1 MSLPSSL
8 NKNPISRILLC
19 SILMLLQT
27 RADAQVA
34 PVQNI
39 KGVVMDKSIKT
50 PLTAATVEWLA
61 EKGRKVLTDAE
72 GNFRMSGIPVGRQN
86 FRITHVGYKPVVLN
100 NLQVESGKELVLNVE
115 MEDDVTNAGEILVQ
129 ARTNKGKPI
138 NAFSMVSG
146 RMFSVEETKRFAA
159 GLNDPSRIA
168 ASFAGVAAAGDGNG
182 LIIRGNA
189 PNGLLWRMEGID
201 IPNPNHFARVG
212 TSGGAISILSAQLL
226 ANSDFMTGAFPAE
239 YGNAMS
245 GVFDIKLRKGNKEK
259 REHTFSL
266 STIGI
271 DFATEG
277 YFKKGYGGSYLINYR
292 YGFLSLM
299 QKLGFRISEEATTF
313 QDLSFNIHL
322 PTKKSGEFS
331 IFGFGGLSRQDNY
344 LAKDSLEWLRDPT
357 TRRGNEDVANT
368 GAVGIAHQIN
378 IGKKSFWRTVYSVN
392 GFSYREV
399 DKRLDKLSGPVIF
412 TRNNRFSE
420 GNAVIS
426 SVLTHKFNKHV
437 LLKTGVYS
445 TGKSFNL
452 NQREMVSNVLRDKIR
467 QDGNTRLTNY
477 FVQAK
482 WDPTSRLSFQAG
494 LHGQYFALNK
504 KSIAEPRLGMKFMVA
519 KGQALTFGMGL
530 HSQIQPLGNYFAR
543 IRVGSDT
550 VMPNNKL
557 DFSRARHFI
566 LGYTIQ
572 FNQHWNLRT
581 EAYYQWL
588 YRIPIHA
595 NISSSYSVINLEDD
609 YAIEVLNNNGKGQN
623 YGLEFTLDRFWNDRF
638 YLLTTLSL
646 YQSTYLPSEKIWR
659 NTRYNSNSSF
669 TFLVG
674 KEWVLKTKRPSSL
687 GLDIRLFSAG
697 GVRATPIDLEKSVA
711 RKTNVLIPARIYEE
725 KMKPI
730 FRIDAQMEWKVQY
743 TALTGSF
750 ILGVQNATN
759 RKNQI
764 SRRYDPSVGRVTYS
778 YLLGMIPVF
787 GFRFDL

>member
-1 MSLPSSL
+1 MSANAFLNNAVSNRSL
-8 NKNPISRILLC
+8 LLVV
-19 SILMLLQT
+19 LLVSLFKT
-27 RADAQVA
+27 EAQQM
-34 PVQNI
+34 PVQTI
-39 KGVVMDKSIKT
+39 KGSVLDKSIKT
-50 PLTAATVEWLA
+50 PLASATIEWVTDNG
-61 EKGRKVLTDAE
+61 KKVLTDAS
-72 GNFRMSGIPVGRQN
+72 GNFKMSAIPVGRQN

-100 NLQVESGKELVLNVE
+100 NLQVESGKELVLIVE
-115 MEDDVTNAGEILVQ
+115 MEDEVSNADEILVQ

-138 NAFSMVSG
+138 NAFSMVSS

-168 ASFAGVAAAGDGNG
+168 ASFAGVSSAGDGNG

-189 PNGLLWRMEGID
+189 PSGLLWRMEGID

-245 GVFDIKLRKGNKEK
+245 GVFDIRLRKGNKEK

-271 DFATEG
+271 DLATEG
-277 YFKKGYGGSYLINYR
+277 YFKKGYGGSYLVNYR

-322 PTKKSGEFS
+322 PTRKMGDFS

-344 LAKDSLEWLRDPT
+344 LAKDSMEWQNDPT
-357 TRRGNEDVANT
+357 SRRGNEDIANT
-368 GAVGIAHQIN
+368 GAVGVSHQIN
-378 IGKKSFWRTVYSVN
+378 IGKRSLLKTIYSIN

-399 DKRLDKLSGPVIF
+399 DKRLDKFSGPIIF
-412 TRNNRFSE
+412 TRNNRFGE
-420 GNAVIS
+420 GNGVLS
-426 SVLTHKFNKHV
+426 SIFTHKFNKHL
-437 LLKTGVYS
+437 LLKTGIY
-445 TGKSFNL
+445 TTEKSFDL
-452 NQREMVSNVLRDKIR
+452 NQREIVSNVLRDKIR
-467 QDGNTRLTNY
+467 AEGKTRLTNFY
-477 FVQAK
+477 TQVK
-482 WDPTSRLSFQAG
+482 WDPITRLSFQGGIHA
-494 LHGQYFALNK
+494 QYFSLNQ
-504 KSIAEPRLGMKFMVA
+504 KSVVEPRMGIKFMVA
-519 KGQALTFGMGL
+519 KGQALTIGMGL
-530 HSQIQPLGNYFAR
+530 HSQTQPLGNYFAR
-543 IRVGSDT
+543 IKVGADT
-550 VMPNNKL
+550 IMPNKSL

-588 YRIPIHA
+588 YQIPIHA
-595 NISSSYSVINLEDD
+595 NIASTYSVINLDD
-609 YAIEVLNNNGKGQN
+609 DFAIEVLTNKGKGQN

-659 NTRYNSNSSF
+659 NTRYNSNSSL

-674 KEWVLKTKRPSSL
+674 KEWVLKTRRPSSL

-697 GVRATPIDLEKSVA
+697 GVRATPIDLARSVA
-711 RKTNVLIPARIYEE
+711 LKTNVLIPGRIYEE

-730 FRIDAQMEWKVQY
+730 FRLDAQMEWKVQY

-764 SRRYDPSVGRVTYS
+764 SRRYDPAAARITYS